1 MSDQE
6 ITDRDETRRLAY
18 VLLAAAAPDVR
29 LLKLHDLLGT
39 LAHAL
44 THHSG
49 ENRTAVSGVYVL
61 DQLRVLLH
69 GGTPQRE
76 DEARRWLYGQIDRLG
91 DDIEAL
97 KRPAP
102 LVTAD
107 DVEAIPDTP
116 RRTFLKVVYAALDN
130 VANDPGA
137 RWFEGDS
144 SGDTMHE
151 IEVALD
157 AYAGFLTRL
166 GGAEDAPWVAQAEVD
181 LAQALDLLA
190 QVIDGLGVEHG
201 GTARW
206 VAQARARQT
215 ERTP

>member
-18 VLLAAAAPDVR
+18 MLLAASNPDVR
-29 LLKLHDLLGT
+29 QTKLHDLLGT

-44 THHSG
+44 THHAG
-49 ENRTAVSGVYVL
+49 ANRRAVDGVYVL
-61 DQLRVLLH
+61 DQLRVVLY
-69 GGTPQRE
+69 GDTSRRE

-102 LVTAD
+102 LVTAS
-107 DVEAIPDTP
+107 PDAP
-116 RRTFLKVVYAALDN
+116 RRTFLHVVRVALEQ
-130 VANDPGA
+130 VANDPDGE
-137 RWFEGDS
+137 WFAGES
-144 SGDTMHE
+144 SGDTMHA

-157 AYAGFLTRL
+157 RYLATPRGRFDAG
-166 GGAEDAPWVAQAEVD
+166 GPQAEID

-190 QVIDGLGVEHG
+190 RATNGSPI
-201 GTARW
+201 TALW
-206 VAQARARQT
+206 VAEARARQAD
-215 ERTP
+215 RTP

>member
-18 VLLAAAAPDVR
+18 VLLAAADPDARQAR
-29 LLKLHDLLGT
+29 LHELIGT

-44 THHSG
+44 THHGG
-49 ENRTAVSGVYVL
+49 ENRTAVGGVYVL

-69 GGTPQRE
+69 GGPPQRE

-102 LVTAD
+102 LVTA
-107 DVEAIPDTP
+107 IPDTP
-116 RRTFLKVVYAALDN
+116 RRAFLKTVYGAFDR
-130 VANDPGA
+130 VANDPDGE
-137 RWFEGDS
+137 WFAGES
-144 SGDTMHE
+144 SGDTMHGV
-151 IEVALD
+151 EVALD
-157 AYAGFLTRL
+157 RYLATRRGRFDAG
-166 GGAEDAPWVAQAEVD
+166 GPQAEID

-190 QVIDGLGVEHG
+190 RATNGSPI
-201 GTARW
+201 TAVW
-206 VAQARARQT
+206 VAEARARQAD
-215 ERTP
+215 RTP